1 LYDYAKGKK
10 DMVTSKVNSN
20 LASTIREKI
29 ELEMSEG
36 QYLPGDLLDEKL
48 LAERYG
54 VSRTPVREAIQ
65 QLSAQGLVYRIA
77 RQGAFVAKLS
87 SKELLAIVELLAHM
101 EGLCAMFS
109 ARRSQ
114 EETIKEL
121 YDAVEQC
128 DEAARKGDREA
139 YAAANILFHRVLYAS
154 SRNPMLS
161 QQVVALRRRSQLYR
175 RNNFHQPGRM
185 AESAADHRRIVEL
198 IAEHNELGAFQAA
211 VEHVAIAGKSFAEF
225 VMTIPD
231 ESLTDF
237 DRKT

>member
-1 LYDYAKGKK
+1 
-10 DMVTSKVNSN
+10 MSEIKVNSN

-36 QYLPGDLLDEKL
+36 RYLPGDLLDEKD

-87 SKELLAIVELLAHM
+87 YKELLAIVELLAYM

-109 ARRSQ
+109 ARRAQ
-114 EETIKEL
+114 DGTVKEL
-121 YDAVEQC
+121 VAAVELC
-128 DEAARKGDREA
+128 EDAAGRNDREA
-139 YAAANILFHRVLYAS
+139 YAAANIQFHKVLYAS
-154 SRNPMLS
+154 SRNQVLN
-161 QQVVALRRRSQLYR
+161 QQVVALRRRAQLYH

-198 IAEHNELGAFQAA
+198 IAANNEMGAFQAA
-211 VEHVAIAGKSFAEF
+211 IDHVAIAGKSFAEF
-225 VMTIPD
+225 IMTIPD
-231 ESLTDF
+231 ESLADF
-237 DRKT
+237 DRPT